1 MPGAWIYKLN
11 QNNPGLRLRED
22 GAALDPHPR

>member
-11 QNNPGLRLRED
+11 QNNLGLRLRED